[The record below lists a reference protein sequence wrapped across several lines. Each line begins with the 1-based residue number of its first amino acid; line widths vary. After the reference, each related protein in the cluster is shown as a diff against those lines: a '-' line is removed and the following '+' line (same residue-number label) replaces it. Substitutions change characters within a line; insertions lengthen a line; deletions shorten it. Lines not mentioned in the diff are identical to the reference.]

1 MPSSDE
7 DSDEGDEMIPAFGL
21 LNLCSDRIDAVGVYL
36 LDTPDLILVYVCRS
50 VSQQFTSDVLNCT
63 SFNQLSEMV
72 SRKYSPNDDKELSD
86 EFVWN
91 VQNELPE
98 LETVSSTRIRS
109 FVNHLQ
115 SLKPFPVPVRV
126 VRYRFTSFASLQ
138 RNLRIVASEMVPI
151 FAQELTTLV
160 IMFAERTAV
169 SACCLWGA
177 LWRTG
182 VTLRGTTP
190 VTTSSF
196 RKLKILS
203 NR

>member
-1 MPSSDE
+1 MQPLMPSSTADE

-50 VSQQFTSDVLNCT
+50 VSQQFTSDVLNCQ
-63 SFNQLSEMV
+63 SFNQLCEMV
-72 SRKYSPNDDKELSD
+72 RAEIYSPNNDKELI
-86 EFVWN
+86 N
-91 VQNELPE
+91 LCGMCR
-98 LETVSSTRIRS
+98 TR
-109 FVNHLQ
+109 
-115 SLKPFPVPVRV
+115 
-126 VRYRFTSFASLQ
+126 
-138 RNLRIVASEMVPI
+138 
-151 FAQELTTLV
+151 
-160 IMFAERTAV
+160 AV

-182 VTLRGTTP
+182 VPLRGTTP

-196 RKLKILS
+196 RKFKILS